1 MAEPRRCSLSA
12 SGRTIKGQHKRQL
25 WMLAKALACDPA
37 QQRGEMREPV
47 SSRGRRKLSR
57 RYDGDE
63 SSPTQKVELA
73 ADQTE
78 TGADHPTTRAWWRM
92 EHGNDDNDHDTE

>member
-1 MAEPRRCSLSA
+1 
-12 SGRTIKGQHKRQL
+12 
-25 WMLAKALACDPA
+25 MLAKALACDPA
-37 QQRGEMREPV
+37 EQRGEMREPV

-63 SSPTQKVELA
+63 SSPTQNVELA

-78 TGADHPTTRAWWRM
+78 TGADHPTTRDWWRM
-92 EHGNDDNDHDTE
+92 EHGNDDNDHDTEQATEVCFIQLPCQWIYWQLTNG